1 MNYYQI
7 LNWLLIST
15 IWHVSL
21 LQILSGLY
29 IGNFRDSKDLKQ
41 LDLHKITHILSI
53 HDDAR
58 KLFKVQIAKVF
69 WPLKGGLITESF
81 FFGSNLLNRRW
92 DLQGGKFYWIVV
104 AAAEIRDRETGLV
117 SRPFLWFQ
125 SRQIFHE
132 THETEANPIFFVF
145 SHFYSYVS
153 QEFFCKT

>member
-1 MNYYQI
+1 MDIGKNIVRKLVKKFTKRIFSAYEDLNVIYYQI

-58 KLFKVQIAKVF
+58 KLFKVQIAK
-69 WPLKGGLITESF
+69 
-81 FFGSNLLNRRW
+81 
-92 DLQGGKFYWIVV
+92 
-104 AAAEIRDRETGLV
+104 
-117 SRPFLWFQ
+117 
-125 SRQIFHE
+125 IFC
-132 THETEANPIFFVF
+132 P
-145 SHFYSYVS
+145 
-153 QEFFCKT
+153 

>member
-92 DLQGGKFYWIVV
+92 DLQGGKFYWIELKIVIWHFWGAV
-104 AAAEIRDRETGLV
+104 GAKMKN
-117 SRPFLWFQ
+117 FL
-125 SRQIFHE
+125 RL
-132 THETEANPIFFVF
+132 
-145 SHFYSYVS
+145 SHFYWLMVS
-153 QEFFCKT
+153 IIFRFLNS